1 MQERGFRERLGQE
14 FEARRQKN
22 ARYSLRAFAAFLG
35 TDHSTLSQILN
46 GSRRMPVRHVRPWA
60 RRLGMDAEEAIAY
73 VAAEHVPDTARAERE
88 EQLRHWTAEAMSIVT
103 ERVHWEIVRLCR
115 TTAFRYDCRRIAGQ
129 IGTTVDEVN
138 LALSRLLRLRLVE
151 VSAGGEWRD
160 TTDLPELTEKEFRK
174 LALARVR
181 QKAAEVQVRLPSRES
196 GVGSLESGAKKH

>member
-1 MQERGFRERLGQE
+1 MRERGFRERLGQE

-46 GSRRMPVRHVRPWA
+46 GSRRIPVRHVRSWA
-60 RRLGMDAEEAIAY
+60 RKLGMDPEEATAY

-103 ERVHWEIVRLCR
+103 ERVHWEILRLCR
-115 TTAFRYDCRRIAGQ
+115 TSAFHYDCRWIAGQ

-138 LALSRLLRLRLVE
+138 LAMSRLLRLRLVE

-160 TTDLPELTEKEFRK
+160 MTKLPDLTEKEFRK

-181 QKAAEVQVRLPSRES
+181 QKAAEVQVKLPTI
-196 GVGSLESGAKKH
+196 KKD